1 MRDDDLNEYE
11 RFGLLDSNNK
21 WKAGGMHA
29 IKAVKDYWAS
39 GDYMPLELQPLARKM
54 LENGRGSLLPSKAT
68 RANFL
73 KAGLL
78 LLRKEVK
85 SAKDASL
92 AVGKKENWFVSVRLK
107 YPGMWKQMELD
118 YYRDLEETTE
128 RAKWEAKQKR
138 IQSAADLA
146 EMASAA
152 HKTILEDAD
161 VAPAVK
167 MTAVKHVDD
176 VLGVVG
182 KEGLQIEQHS
192 HGCQTTKKGHSSP
205 MARLLLM
212 RRWSVSDLLPCPL
225 CGARVA
231 MAQWHT
237 ATNHGYYVACPCTD
251 DMETEERAALAWNR
265 RSPAWRSIET
275 VPRDGTWVLLFPG
288 PGNVQLH
295 IGRYIENH
303 WLHLWQLS
311 CGCCKLT
318 SPAHWMPL
326 PDPPPKE

>member
-1 MRDDDLNEYE
+1 MLRVRSLHLKDDDLNEYE

-54 LENGRGSLLPSKAT
+54 LEGGHGSLLPSKAT

-73 KAGLL
+73 KAGTLL
-78 LLRKEVK
+78 LTKQVK

-92 AVGKKENWFVSVRLK
+92 AVGKNENWFVQVRIK

-146 EMASAA
+146 DMASKA

-182 KEGLQIEQHS
+182 KRGAADRAAQAWMPTDQE
-192 HGCQTTKKGHSSP
+192 
-205 MARLLLM
+205 RLLLAN
-212 RRWSVSDLLPCPL
+212 SEIVVDAEVIDGPTGSD
-225 CGARVA
+225 
-231 MAQWHT
+231 
-237 ATNHGYYVACPCTD
+237 
-251 DMETEERAALAWNR
+251 
-265 RSPAWRSIET
+265 
-275 VPRDGTWVLLFPG
+275 VP
-288 PGNVQLH
+288 
-295 IGRYIENH
+295 
-303 WLHLWQLS
+303 
-311 CGCCKLT
+311 
-318 SPAHWMPL
+318 
-326 PDPPPKE
+326 